1 MGVIFSDRIYKNKV
15 VLIFHHVIGRYGWE
29 FLRQKMKH
37 ILVISK
43 EQDVFLSIH
52 SCVRSEYRVQ
62 NVADKDA
69 ALEILHKKRYDF
81 IFIDVG
87 SLKES
92 VPNNGY
98 KAALQQFWHL
108 FPTIEII
115 VMSSQ
120 ELIRE
125 AVMAVKAGASNYIT
139 YPINPAEVKYVIE
152 NIYESLIMQSEV
164 DYLRDKFWETDSL
177 EMIQTKNPVMK
188 MVFDK
193 IRSVALTKSTVLLT
207 GETGTGKGVLA
218 NLVHRHSNRRDA
230 QFISVH
236 CGAIPDTLLESELF
250 GHEKGSFT
258 GAVRRKLGKFEIAS
272 GGTIFLDEI
281 GTITPSAQIK
291 LLQVLQDG
299 TFQRVGGEETI
310 EANVRVIAAT
320 NADLKKMC
328 DDGQFRKDLYYRLYV
343 FPIELPP
350 LRGRVEDIP
359 YFTEEFLKRMNRLN
373 TKEIHDIHPRVIDAF
388 KIYSWPGNIRE
399 LENLMERACILET
412 SSVLTPE
419 SFPGELFESETLSAT
434 VSVDAGLSIA
444 EVRRKGIEDIERNY
458 LKEQLAQNRGKI
470 QNTARAA
477 GITTRQLHKL
487 MKKYSIRKEEY
498 KST

>member
-1 MGVIFSDRIYKNKV
+1 MR
-15 VLIFHHVIGRYGWE
+15 
-29 FLRQKMKH
+29 H

-43 EQDVFLSIH
+43 EQEVFFSIH
-52 SCVRSEYRVQ
+52 SCFRSGYRVE

-81 IFIDVG
+81 IFVDVEI
-87 SLKES
+87 LKES
-92 VPNNGY
+92 APDNGY
-98 KAALQQFWHL
+98 KLALRSFWHL
-108 FPTIEII
+108 FSTIEII

-120 ELIRE
+120 EMIRE
-125 AVMAVKAGASNYIT
+125 AVMAVKAGAGNYIT

-152 NIYESLIMQSEV
+152 NVYESLIMQSEV

-177 EMIQTKNPVMK
+177 EIIQTKNPVMK

-193 IRSVALTKSTVLLT
+193 IRSVASTRSAVLLT

-218 NLVHRHSNRRDA
+218 NLIHRHSNRKDA

-328 DDGQFRKDLYYRLYV
+328 DDGHFRKDLYYRLNV

-350 LRGRVEDIP
+350 LSGRVEDVP
-359 YFTEEFLKRMNRLN
+359 YFVEEFLKRMNRLN

-388 KIYSWPGNIRE
+388 INYSWPGNIRE
-399 LENLMERACILET
+399 LENLMERAYILET

-434 VSVDAGLSIA
+434 VSVDAGLYIA

-470 QNTARAA
+470 RNTAKAA

-487 MKKYSIRKEEY
+487 MKKYGIRKEEF
-498 KST
+498 KSST